1 MKHHIA
7 PMKRKIHTSSKVP
20 LFLANLRKFKLAD
33 CPDPDSPNN
42 GVVVESRYMERSMRK
57 ELRMHIRRQ
66 HNS

>member
-42 GVVVESRYMERSMRK
+42 GVVVESRYMRK
-57 ELRMHIRRQ
+57 ELKMHIRRQ